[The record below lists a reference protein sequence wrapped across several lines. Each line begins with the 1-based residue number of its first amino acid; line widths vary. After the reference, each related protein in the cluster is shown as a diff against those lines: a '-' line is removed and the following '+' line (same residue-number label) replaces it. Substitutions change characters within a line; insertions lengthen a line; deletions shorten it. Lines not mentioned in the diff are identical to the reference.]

1 MITIKNSK
9 GDICDYRIPYNVDI
23 NEECENLKSIIE
35 EIRQKI
41 IDITGIPKN
50 RLSN

>member
-9 GDICDYRIPYNVDI
+9 DDNI
-23 NEECENLKSIIE
+23 NEGFENLKKIIE
-35 EIRQKI
+35 EIQQKI

-50 RLSN
+50 RLN

>member
-9 GDICDYRIPYNVDI
+9 GDICDYRILYNVDI
-23 NEECENLKSIIE
+23 NEECGNLKRIIE

-41 IDITGIPKN
+41 INITGIPKN
-50 RLSN
+50 RLNS